1 MKDYDTANNTDDNI
15 PLQEDEDT
23 AEVMRIA
30 EELKRIQ
37 EEEDEEEGRG
47 WDGSEAELVED
58 DDAEEYEIPMAGIR
72 VSYVL
77 TEEEYSK
84 CLKHSGIY
92 KSQGTRGLIEAVVL
106 GILAVIF
113 FVVFFMAG
121 GVSNIVFGCISLIF
135 IAVLLV
141 VPNLHTRSMAKSMAD
156 GKLIEAEIYPDSVEI
171 GRDDGAWKIELD
183 GTSRIQEF
191 DNIIMIFADH
201 NRSFAIPERAID
213 PDFLPEIKGIL
224 LAGTTPTY
232 EEDRLSIRCLDLKI
246 SFQF

>member
-77 TEEEYSK
+77 TEEEYFKMS
-84 CLKHSGIY
+84 
-92 KSQGTRGLIEAVVL
+92 
-106 GILAVIF
+106 
-113 FVVFFMAG
+113 
-121 GVSNIVFGCISLIF
+121 
-135 IAVLLV
+135 
-141 VPNLHTRSMAKSMAD
+141 
-156 GKLIEAEIYPDSVEI
+156 
-171 GRDDGAWKIELD
+171 
-183 GTSRIQEF
+183 
-191 DNIIMIFADH
+191 
-201 NRSFAIPERAID
+201 
-213 PDFLPEIKGIL
+213 
-224 LAGTTPTY
+224 
-232 EEDRLSIRCLDLKI
+232 
-246 SFQF
+246 

>member
-77 TEEEYSK
+77 TEEEYFK

-121 GVSNIVFGCISLIF
+121 ALSLVGNRGLSLF
-135 IAVLLV
+135 QELQ
-141 VPNLHTRSMAKSMAD
+141 NSYYGQQKS
-156 GKLIEAEIYPDSVEI
+156 
-171 GRDDGAWKIELD
+171 
-183 GTSRIQEF
+183 
-191 DNIIMIFADH
+191 
-201 NRSFAIPERAID
+201 
-213 PDFLPEIKGIL
+213 
-224 LAGTTPTY
+224 
-232 EEDRLSIRCLDLKI
+232 
-246 SFQF
+246 

>member
-77 TEEEYSK
+77 TEEEYFK

-141 VPNLHTRSMAKSMAD
+141 VPNLHMRSK
-156 GKLIEAEIYPDSVEI
+156 AEIYPDSVEI

-232 EEDRLSIRCLDLKI
+232 EED
-246 SFQF
+246 

>member
-77 TEEEYSK
+77 TEEEYFK

-141 VPNLHTRSMAKSMAD
+141 VPNLHMRSMAKSMAD

-191 DNIIMIFADH
+191 DNIIMI
-201 NRSFAIPERAID
+201 
-213 PDFLPEIKGIL
+213 L
-224 LAGTTPTY
+224 LTIIGVCN
-232 EEDRLSIRCLDLKI
+232 S
-246 SFQF
+246 

>member
-77 TEEEYSK
+77 TEEEYFK

-141 VPNLHTRSMAKSMAD
+141 VPNLHMRSMAKSMAD

-201 NRSFAIPERAID
+201 NRKFCNS
-213 PDFLPEIKGIL
+213 
-224 LAGTTPTY
+224 
-232 EEDRLSIRCLDLKI
+232 
-246 SFQF
+246 

>member
-47 WDGSEAELVED
+47 SEAGLVED

-77 TEEEYSK
+77 TEEEYFK

-141 VPNLHTRSMAKSMAD
+141 VPNLHMRSMAKSMAD

-232 EEDRLSIRCLDLKI
+232 EED
-246 SFQF
+246 

>member
-1 MKDYDTANNTDDNI
+1 MEVENRAMKDYDTANNTDDNI

-77 TEEEYSK
+77 TEEEYFK

-141 VPNLHTRSMAKSMAD
+141 VPNLHMRSMAKSMAD

-224 LAGTTPTY
+224 LAGTIPTY
-232 EEDRLSIRCLDLKI
+232 EED
-246 SFQF
+246 

>member
-1 MKDYDTANNTDDNI
+1 MSADRKLKKKNRAMKDYDTANNTDDNI

-77 TEEEYSK
+77 TEEEYFK

-141 VPNLHTRSMAKSMAD
+141 VPNLHMRSMAKSMAD

-224 LAGTTPTY
+224 LAGTIPTY
-232 EEDRLSIRCLDLKI
+232 EED
-246 SFQF
+246 

>member
-77 TEEEYSK
+77 TEEEYFK

-113 FVVFFMAG
+113 FFVFFMAG

-141 VPNLHTRSMAKSMAD
+141 VPNLHMRSMAKSMAD

-224 LAGTTPTY
+224 LAGTIPTY
-232 EEDRLSIRCLDLKI
+232 EED
-246 SFQF
+246 

>member
-77 TEEEYSK
+77 TEEEYFK

-121 GVSNIVFGCISLIF
+121 GVCSLFFWGVRKSVYQPDIYC
-135 IAVLLV
+135 
-141 VPNLHTRSMAKSMAD
+141 SSSCCAK
-156 GKLIEAEIYPDSVEI
+156 L
-171 GRDDGAWKIELD
+171 
-183 GTSRIQEF
+183 
-191 DNIIMIFADH
+191 
-201 NRSFAIPERAID
+201 
-213 PDFLPEIKGIL
+213 
-224 LAGTTPTY
+224 TY
-232 EEDRLSIRCLDLKI
+232 EKYGKIYGRRKAYRGRNLS
-246 SFQF
+246 

>member
-77 TEEEYSK
+77 PRRSISNVLNTAEFIN
-84 CLKHSGIY
+84 LK
-92 KSQGTRGLIEAVVL
+92 E
-106 GILAVIF
+106 
-113 FVVFFMAG
+113 
-121 GVSNIVFGCISLIF
+121 
-135 IAVLLV
+135 
-141 VPNLHTRSMAKSMAD
+141 
-156 GKLIEAEIYPDSVEI
+156 
-171 GRDDGAWKIELD
+171 
-183 GTSRIQEF
+183 QE
-191 DNIIMIFADH
+191 
-201 NRSFAIPERAID
+201 
-213 PDFLPEIKGIL
+213 
-224 LAGTTPTY
+224 
-232 EEDRLSIRCLDLKI
+232 DL
-246 SFQF
+246 

>member
-1 MKDYDTANNTDDNI
+1 MEVENRAMKDYDTANNTDDNI

-77 TEEEYSK
+77 TEEEYFK

-113 FVVFFMAG
+113 LL
-121 GVSNIVFGCISLIF
+121 CSL
-135 IAVLLV
+135 
-141 VPNLHTRSMAKSMAD
+141 
-156 GKLIEAEIYPDSVEI
+156 
-171 GRDDGAWKIELD
+171 
-183 GTSRIQEF
+183 
-191 DNIIMIFADH
+191 
-201 NRSFAIPERAID
+201 
-213 PDFLPEIKGIL
+213 
-224 LAGTTPTY
+224 
-232 EEDRLSIRCLDLKI
+232 
-246 SFQF
+246 

>member
-1 MKDYDTANNTDDNI
+1 MKEYDTENNTDDNI
-15 PLQEDEDT
+15 QLQDEDT

-37 EEEDEEEGRG
+37 EEEDEEEGKG

-58 DDAEEYEIPMAGIR
+58 DDAEDYEIPMAGIK

-77 TEEEYSK
+77 TEEEYFK
-84 CLKHSGIY
+84 CLKHSGMY
-92 KSQGTRGLIEAVVL
+92 KSQGTRGIIEAVVL

-113 FVVFFMAG
+113 FVVFFMTG
-121 GVSNIVFGCISLIF
+121 NVSNIVFGCISLIF
-135 IAVLLV
+135 IAVLLI
-141 VPNLHTRSMAKSMAD
+141 VPNVHMKSMAKTLAD
-156 GKLIEAEIYPDSVEI
+156 GKIIEAEIYPDSVEI

-191 DNIIMIFADH
+191 DDIIMIYAAH
-201 NRSFAIPERAID
+201 NRSFAIPERAIE

-224 LAGTTPTY
+224 LAGTTPAY
-232 EEDRLSIRCLDLKI
+232 EED
-246 SFQF
+246 